1 MNPTLAL
8 ACELISR
15 RSVTPEDAG
24 CLDLIGQRLARLG
37 FGLEPMPSADVSN
50 LWATFGQGGPVF
62 CFAGH
67 TDVVPAGDLADWAS
81 DPFTPVIKDGYL
93 HGRGAADMKG
103 SLAAMVTATERFLA
117 RCPAPRGTLAF
128 LLTSDEEGI
137 ATHGTRHVV
146 ETLMARNQALDYCLI
161 GEPSSQQRLGDLLR
175 NGRRGSL
182 NGRLTIEGVQGHVA
196 YPERARNPI
205 HLAAPAIAA
214 LTALHW
220 DQGNEF
226 FPPTSFQIS
235 NLNSGTGAE
244 NVIPARLEARFN
256 FRFST
261 ESTPAA
267 LQAKVQETLDGLGLD
282 YRIDW
287 HLSGDPFLTGRGR
300 LVDAVVGALEAE
312 LAVTPELST
321 GGGTSDGRFIAK
333 MGCEVIELGPNNAT
347 IHKINER
354 VPVDELEQLS
364 RVYESVLM
372 RLLGG
377 ET

>member
-8 ACELISR
+8 TCDLIAR
-15 RSVTPEDAG
+15 PSVTPEDAG
-24 CLDLIGQRLARLG
+24 CLDLIGQRLERLG

-50 LWATFGQGGPVF
+50 LWATLGHGGPVF

-67 TDVVPAGDLADWAS
+67 TDVVPPGDLADWTS
-81 DPFTPVIKDGYL
+81 DPFLPVIRDGFLY
-93 HGRGAADMKG
+93 GRGAADMKG

-117 RCPAPRGTLAF
+117 RCPQPRGTLAF
-128 LLTSDEEGI
+128 LLTSDEEGV

-146 ETLMARNQALDYCLI
+146 ETLMARGQALDYCLI

-196 YPERARNPI
+196 YPDRARNPI
-205 HLAAPAIAA
+205 HLAAPALAA
-214 LTALHW
+214 LTALNW
-220 DQGNEF
+220 DLGNEF

-235 NLNSGTGAE
+235 NVNSGTGAE
-244 NVIPARLEARFN
+244 NVIPPRLEARFN

-261 ESTPAA
+261 ESTPEQLKARV
-267 LQAKVQETLDGLGLD
+267 KETLDAHGLD
-282 YRIDW
+282 YRIEW
-287 HLSGDPFLTGRGR
+287 HLSGEPFLTGRGR
-300 LVDAVVGALEAE
+300 LVESVVGALHAE

-333 MGCEVIELGPNNAT
+333 MGCEVLELGPNNAT

-364 RVYESVLM
+364 RVYEDVLV
-372 RLLGG
+372 RLLG
-377 ET
+377 